1 MEGTADIKIK
11 IIMSIY
17 DNEKKTYE
25 QAGAQL
31 LSIIEGATD
40 TTKYKNLIIEL
51 SKDKDISSET
61 RMQSLAL
68 LRNIEAAS
76 TGDSTAS
83 KKRPRPAAAS
93 AASTGDSTASKKRPR
108 PAAASTSMN
117 LALFVN
123 NSNSISLG
131 GYKPT
136 GPKLSGV

>member
-93 AASTGDSTASKKRPR
+93 
-108 PAAASTSMN
+108 TSMN